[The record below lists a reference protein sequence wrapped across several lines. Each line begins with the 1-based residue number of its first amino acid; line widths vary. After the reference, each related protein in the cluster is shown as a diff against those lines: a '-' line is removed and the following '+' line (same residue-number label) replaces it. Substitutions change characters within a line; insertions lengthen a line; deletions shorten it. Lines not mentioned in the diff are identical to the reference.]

1 MVKKRHLKM
10 HKLRTTLTIQGED
23 AELLNELQI
32 RFKEKYNLTLPL
44 IEIVRKALR
53 ELNKIE
59 Q

>member
-1 MVKKRHLKM
+1 M

-32 RFKEKYNLTLPL
+32 RFKEKYNVTLPL